1 MINSGFSW
9 PSYAAGIAGIR
20 FTLKYLASCG
30 YISDSDGCA
39 LDETQPMLQEFAAQR
54 FKHGDYDLLHG
65 ALGVY
70 AGDPESGIGKD
81 LVQDLLSLSVPVGEG
96 QVSWPSRHPQT
107 GDPEIN
113 LGLAHGVPSVLW
125 MLSHLPSGQERDAM
139 LSGGVGYLLSCRLE
153 NSDNG
158 SIFPHRMID
167 GKPDQ
172 PGRLAWCY
180 GDPGV
185 GAALWQIG
193 SNCNRPD
200 WEADAIGILHK
211 AASRR
216 LTAANRVTDACLC
229 HGTAGLALIF
239 YKMAILTGHEEFL
252 DAAAHWTRATLDH
265 GRNESASAG
274 YLFLTTGDRFVPGFS
289 MLEGI
294 AGVGLTLL
302 ALLDADTLG
311 WEKGLMI

>member
-1 MINSGFSW
+1 M
-9 PSYAAGIAGIR
+9 
-20 FTLKYLASCG
+20 KYLASCG
-30 YISDSDGCA
+30 YISASDGNA
-39 LDETQPMLQEFAAQR
+39 LDETESLFTEYATQR
-54 FKHGDYDLLHG
+54 FRQGDYDLLHG
-65 ALGVY
+65 ALGMY
-70 AGDPESGIGKD
+70 AGDPESAGSRG
-81 LVQDLLSLSVPVGEG
+81 LVQDLQSASVRVGEG
-96 QVSWPSRHPQT
+96 QIAWISRHPQT
-107 GDPEIN
+107 GAPEIN
-113 LGLAHGVPSVLW
+113 LGLAHGVPSILW
-125 MLSHLPSGQERDAM
+125 MLSHLPPDKERDAM
-139 LSGGVGYLLSCRLE
+139 LVNGVNYLLSCRLG

-193 SNCNRPD
+193 SNCDRPD
-200 WEADAIGILHK
+200 WQADAIGILHK

-216 LTAANRVTDACLC
+216 LTAANRVADACLC

-239 YKMAILTGHEEFL
+239 YKMAILTGHEELL

-274 YLFLTTGDRFVPGFS
+274 YLFFTTGNRFVQGFS
-289 MLEGI
+289 LLEGI

-311 WEKGLMI
+311 WEKGLLI